1 MAVND
6 IKTDYGPNDSAQF
19 TTLLNA
25 DHTEIKTALLTNSGG
40 ELGFDFFGNGR
51 FVQNDIAD
59 GAPELPASPALAVV
73 LPAGARL
80 RIGGVEHTLT
90 DDVTLT
96 GAPQNATA
104 YCVPSATWDEISE
117 TYEWDATWPTTRPAR
132 GTGVVCKVTTDA
144 DEVLT
149 VSSTLADSDVILW
162 LPALIATL
170 LTLSGVDGES
180 GFAYAGQAPWLPSP
194 EDDRQTSIVLLEMFT
209 ALQSAVD
216 TNSGTGTRPHATK
229 QDQLMHRI
237 ALLEQAVA
245 RFEREEARRYES
257 AHVVLSDDTEVYGT
271 GTDGDED
278 FVGPG
283 LQPDAAGRFNT

>member
-6 IKTDYGPNDSAQF
+6 IKTNYAPSDSEQF

-25 DHTEIKTALLTNSGG
+25 DHTEIKTALLAGG
-40 ELGFDFFGNGR
+40 TGGLGFDFFGNGR
-51 FVQNDIAD
+51 FVQNDMAD
-59 GAPELPASPALAVV
+59 GAPELPASPALAIV
-73 LPAGARL
+73 LPEGARL
-80 RIGGVEHTLT
+80 RIDGVDHTLA

-104 YCVPSATWDEISE
+104 YCVPSATWDEGSE
-117 TYEWDATWPTTRPAR
+117 SYEWDATWPTTRPDR

-170 LTLSGVDGES
+170 LTLSGVDGEG
-180 GFAYAGQAPWLPSP
+180 GFAYAGVAPWLPSP
-194 EDDRQTSIVLLEMFT
+194 EDDRETSIVLEERFAAIM
-209 ALQSAVD
+209 ALIEAA
-216 TNSGTGTRPHATK
+216 SGTGTRPHATK
-229 QDQLMHRI
+229 QDQLMQRI

-257 AHVVLSDDTEVYGT
+257 AHVVLSDDTEVYGIGT
-271 GTDGDED
+271 GDDED